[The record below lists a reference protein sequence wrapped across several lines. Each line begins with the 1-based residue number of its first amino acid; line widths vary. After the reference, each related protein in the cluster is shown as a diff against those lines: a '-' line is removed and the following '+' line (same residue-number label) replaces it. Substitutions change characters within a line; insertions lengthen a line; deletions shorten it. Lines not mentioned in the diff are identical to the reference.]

1 MKTITYTI
9 AFLLLVISFSSC
21 TAEEIK
27 TDSSAQT
34 SAALDTETQIVTPRK

>member
-9 AFLLLVISFSSC
+9 AFLLLVITFSSC

-27 TDSSAQT
+27 KDVSDQT
-34 SAALDTETQIVTPRK
+34 LLDTTDPALSPQKPK